1 MPASKERI
9 EEIKARVAAIGFQV
23 LRTGLE
29 SIKRPMTEQE
39 LADLAKEMDEHILE
53 HARLEE
59 RKKESAK
66 AFKDSM
72 DKEIEEA
79 RALAELRDKGYNDV
93 NENCIIAYDPG
104 RNLICVFDPVTGYE
118 SITRMVTD
126 KDLQTAMPLEPEKA
140 KEDAPT
146 APEAI
151 CIGFE
156 GGAADQGPIEV
167 EGTII
172 ADIDLAEVLT
182 DDAPER
188 KTITDMVKS
197 VTEQDG
203 GFFIIETVDQ
213 TLYTDKPE
221 LAELANQIHEAK
233 AYADFEIEA
242 TDETR
247 NKCVF
252 AITPRIVEDAEPEIR
267 LPDGVEEADDLE

>member
-23 LRTGLE
+23 LRTGVE

-39 LADLAKEMDEHILE
+39 LADLAKELAELTMKEG
-53 HARLEE
+53 RVEE
-59 RKKESAK
+59 EKKESAK
-66 AFKDSM
+66 EFKAIL
-72 DKEIEEA
+72 DKN
-79 RALAELRDKGYNDV
+79 ALERQAIANLMDKGYNDV
-93 NENCIIAYDPG
+93 DENCIIAYDPG

-140 KEDAPT
+140 KEEVPT
-146 APEAI
+146 EPEAI
-151 CIGFE
+151 GIGFE

-172 ADIDLAEVLT
+172 ADIDMAEVLT
-182 DDAPER
+182 GDAPER
-188 KTITDMVKS
+188 KTVTDMVKS